1 MCIPNVLIQHYGKI
15 KRNLSN
21 HLLPLNECLFFN
33 FILISKFWNM
43 EITEKKLPMIQ
54 PKLSFISIHNL
65 WVCYNTIHTWITVNI
80 TSWSNVLGRKIL
92 PMHRIQSLTR
102 RKFNISGLPLSAIS
116 IVRELTLLTFS
127 NFIFMRMGK
136 FLTRIPI
143 LMRYMLIEMKG
154 FCLIRKMPYL
164 PPIRICYTKMSLIL
178 IFLCNTEWY
187 MTLILAT
194 SSGIQIKTGQPTDIL
209 HILMKFRIC
218 SRISRERENVII
230 EAAETFILRL

>member
-1 MCIPNVLIQHYGKI
+1 
-15 KRNLSN
+15 
-21 HLLPLNECLFFN
+21 
-33 FILISKFWNM
+33 
-43 EITEKKLPMIQ
+43 
-54 PKLSFISIHNL
+54 
-65 WVCYNTIHTWITVNI
+65 
-80 TSWSNVLGRKIL
+80 
-92 PMHRIQSLTR
+92 MHRIQSLTR

-194 SSGIQIKTGQPTDIL
+194 SSGIQIKTGQPTANFQIL
-209 HILMKFRIC
+209 INFIIISGM
-218 SRISRERENVII
+218 SRKMEKVII
-230 EAAETFILRL
+230 KATENFILSI